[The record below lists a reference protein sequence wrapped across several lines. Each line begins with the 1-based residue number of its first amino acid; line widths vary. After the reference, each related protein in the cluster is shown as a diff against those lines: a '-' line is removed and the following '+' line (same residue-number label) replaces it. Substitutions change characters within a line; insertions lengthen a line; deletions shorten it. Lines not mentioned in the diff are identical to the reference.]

1 MTTKPIFATMSIY
14 YKFMNKLI
22 SGIKPTGQMHL
33 GNYLGAVKNWVELQN
48 QYQCSF
54 FIADLHALTID
65 ISQEALRKQTFDLAV
80 DLLALGID
88 PKKSILF
95 KQSTVTGHTDLAW
108 ILNCLTPVAELER
121 MTQFKDKSSQKLENI
136 NAGLLTYPVLQAAD
150 ILLYLGEY
158 VPVGEDQVQHLE
170 LTRIIAR
177 KFNNRYGKF
186 FPEVKPVLS
195 PARRLMSLND
205 SNKKMSK
212 SLGEASYIAV
222 RDDAETINKKIKK
235 AVTDEQGVKNLL
247 ELYSYFGPQEKS
259 VQMSEALKNAK
270 LMNTE
275 LKNEL
280 AKTLI
285 EFLQPIQE
293 KIKYYQSHP
302 KEVEKVLDDGA
313 KKAQKIANKNLQEIK
328 NIVGLDK

>member
-1 MTTKPIFATMSIY
+1 MD
-14 YKFMNKLI
+14 KLI
-22 SGIKPTGQMHL
+22 SGIKPTGRMHL

-65 ISQEALRKQTFDLAV
+65 IRPETLQKHTFDLAV
-80 DLLALGID
+80 DLLAIGVN

-95 KQSTVTGHTDLAW
+95 KQSDIVGHTELAW
-108 ILNCLTPVAELER
+108 IFSCLLPVSELQR
-121 MTQFKDKSSQKLENI
+121 MTQFKDESLQRPDNV
-136 NAGLLTYPVLQAAD
+136 NAGLLTYPVLQGAD
-150 ILLYLGEY
+150 ILLYLAEY
-158 VPVGEDQVQHLE
+158 IPVGEDQVQHLE

-195 PARRLMSLND
+195 PAKRVMSLNG
-205 SNKKMSK
+205 SSKKMSK
-212 SLGEASYIAV
+212 SLGEASYIAI

-247 ELYSYFGPQEKS
+247 ELYSYFGSQAQTDK
-259 VQMSEALKNAK
+259 MSKDLKTGE
-270 LMNTE
+270 LMNSE
-275 LKNEL
+275 LKEEL
-280 AKTLI
+280 SKTI
-285 EFLQPIQE
+285 ITFLTPIQE

-302 KEVEKVLDDGA
+302 KEVEKILADGA
-313 KKAQKIANKNLQEIK
+313 KKTQKIADKNLKEIK
-328 NIVGLDK
+328 NIVGLKK

>member
-1 MTTKPIFATMSIY
+1 MD
-14 YKFMNKLI
+14 KLI
-22 SGIKPTGQMHL
+22 SGIQPTGQIHL
-33 GNYLGAVKNWVELQN
+33 GNYLGAVKNWVALQD

-54 FIADLHALTID
+54 FIADLHALTSD
-65 ISQEALRKQTFDLAV
+65 VSPEALRKQTFDLAV
-80 DLLALGID
+80 DLLAIGVN

-95 KQSTVTGHTDLAW
+95 KQSDVTGHTELAW

-136 NAGLLTYPVLQAAD
+136 NAGLLTYPVLQTAD

-195 PARRLMSLND
+195 PAKRVMSLNG
-205 SNKKMSK
+205 SSKKMSK
-212 SLGEASYIAV
+212 SLGETSYIAI
-222 RDDAETINKKIKK
+222 RDDADTINKKIKK

-275 LKNEL
+275 LKDEL

-285 EFLQPIQE
+285 EFLEPIQK
-293 KIKYYQSHP
+293 KINYYQNHT
-302 KEVEKVLDDGA
+302 KEVEKVLDDSA
-313 KKAQKIANKNLQEIK
+313 KKAQKIADKNLQEIK
-328 NIVGLDK
+328 NLVGLNK